1 MNNIVPLRAGQA
13 PAIFS
18 SRNLPDM
25 NAAAQQ
31 GLPPA
36 FSIIG
41 YKGRNWRIKHRGD
54 EELIKDPRTGAPVA
68 SLDVVIIGISPNI
81 SKQFYEKKYAEGDDA
96 SPDCYSVNGIAPE
109 PDSPKLQCQTCA
121 ACPQNVYGSRLT
133 ENGKKAKACQDS
145 RRLAVVPSG
154 DIENE
159 SFGGP
164 MLLRL
169 PPMSLSSLAKYGN
182 ELTRFAAQPYMV
194 ETILSFDYDVA
205 YPLLTFKAAGW
216 LTDEQARA
224 VAEQLDNPLV
234 DRILNSG
241 AVEAATQSQENTSA
255 LSGGRPA
262 QAFEKPADAG
272 VVAPP
277 PATAQPQPT
286 AAPVA
291 PFVAPVAEP
300 EVEDE
305 DARAVREAEA
315 AVLAAKARAA
325 AKAAAAAAKPATTE
339 VQQPAA
345 TATTAAAPAPK
356 PSPFAAKRQ
365 AAAAAPAVAQ
375 AASAPGEEDRVTAPT
390 VQQAPPDLEEAI
402 DALLS

>member
-36 FSIIG
+36 FSVIG

-54 EELIKDPRTGAPVA
+54 EELVKDPRTGAPVA

-81 SKQFYEKKYAEGDDA
+81 SKQFYEKKYSEGDDA

-109 PDSPKLQCQTCA
+109 ADSPKIQCQTCA

-169 PPMSLSSLAKYGN
+169 PPMSLSSLAKYSN

-216 LTDEQARA
+216 LSDEQARS

-241 AVEAATQSQENTSA
+241 AVEQAAQAQETVSA

-262 QAFEKPADAG
+262 QAFEKPA
-272 VVAPP
+272 
-277 PATAQPQPT
+277 ATPVTPAQPQPT
-286 AAPVA
+286 AAPA
-291 PFVAPVAEP
+291 PAPAPAAEPVAPVAEP

-305 DARAVREAEA
+305 DARALREAEA
-315 AVLAAKARAA
+315 ALLAAKARTA
-325 AKAAAAAAKPATTE
+325 AKKAAATTE
-339 VQQPAA
+339 VQQPVET
-345 TATTAAAPAPK
+345 TAAAAPAPK

-365 AAAAAPAVAQ
+365 AAAAAQIAAPAQ
-375 AASAPGEEDRVTAPT
+375 AQAQAAPGEEDRVTAPT